1 MLVNAHFLQHHTEAI
16 QFTNNYCIWSP
27 SCRSPE

>member
-1 MLVNAHFLQHHTEAI
+1 MQTPE

-27 SCRSPE
+27 S